1 MGPGL
6 KNLSSSLMKRM
17 FFLLLCLQ
25 FTAMNAQG
33 LSTEFK
39 ATFNLEAET
48 FVGVDEFKST
58 YYINENI
65 LYKKTAE
72 KLFSYSNVELGKL
85 SRVNIQNPFKIIL
98 FYADFNTAIILD
110 NNLNELT
117 QKLDFTKE
125 TLVNNV
131 SFVTAASQNNLWLYA
146 DDNKLHLYNYQ
157 LQKDLLQ
164 TQPITFYNNTFVPE
178 NIVST
183 YKYIWIL
190 SKNGVLEFNEYGVF
204 IRAYNIK
211 NADHIFPFQN
221 GFIYVLD
228 GSLFYNDLT
237 KFIPIELDHKAA
249 MISTYIN
256 SSNIFIYDGSKVHE
270 YQIKR

>member
-1 MGPGL
+1 M
-6 KNLSSSLMKRM
+6 NQSSSLMKRM
-17 FFLLLCLQ
+17 CLLFLCFHFL
-25 FTAMNAQG
+25 TMSSQG

-39 ATFNLEAET
+39 AVFDLEAER
-48 FVGVDEFKST
+48 FVGVDEFESV
-58 YYINENI
+58 YYVNDDI

-72 KLFSYSNVELGKL
+72 KTFSYSNVALGKL
-85 SRVNIQNPFKIIL
+85 SMVNIQNPFKIIL

-157 LQKDLLQ
+157 LMKELLQ
-164 TQPITFYNNTFVPE
+164 TQPITFYTSSFLPE

-183 YKYIWIL
+183 YKYIWLL

-211 NADHIFPFQN
+211 NADQIFPFQK
-221 GFIYVLD
+221 GFIYVLN
-228 GSLFYNDLT
+228 GSFFYNDLT
-237 KFIPIELDHKAA
+237 KFVPIEFDHKTAA
-249 MISTYIN
+249 QSTYIN
-256 SSNIFIYDGSKVHE
+256 SSNIFIYDGAQVHE

>member
-1 MGPGL
+1 
-6 KNLSSSLMKRM
+6 
-17 FFLLLCLQ
+17 
-25 FTAMNAQG
+25 MNAQE
-33 LSTEFK
+33 LTTEFK
-39 ATFNLEAET
+39 ATYDLDAET
-48 FVGVDEFKST
+48 FVGVDEFKSI

-65 LYKKTAE
+65 LYKKTDK

-85 SRVNIQNPFKIIL
+85 SMVNIQNPFKIIL

-117 QKLDFTKE
+117 QQLDFTKE

-131 SFVTAASQNNLWLYA
+131 LFVTAASQTNLWLYA

-157 LQKDLLQ
+157 LLKEIFQ
-164 TQPITFYNNTFVPE
+164 TQPITFYNQSFLPE
-178 NIVST
+178 DIVSS

-204 IRAYNIK
+204 LRAYNIK
-211 NADHIFPFQN
+211 NADHIFPFQK
-221 GFIYVLD
+221 GFIYTLD
-228 GSLFYNDLT
+228 GSFFYNDLT
-237 KFIPIELDHKAA
+237 KFIPLELDYKATA
-249 MISTYIN
+249 ISTYVN
-256 SSNIFIYDGSKVHE
+256 SSNIFIYDGSQVHE

>member
-1 MGPGL
+1 MHL
-6 KNLSSSLMKRM
+6 I
-17 FFLLLCLQ
+17 
-25 FTAMNAQG
+25 TMNAQD

-39 ATFNLEAET
+39 ATYDLDAEV
-48 FVGVDEFKST
+48 FVGVDEFKSI

-85 SRVNIQNPFKIIL
+85 SMVNIQNPFKIIL

-125 TLVNNV
+125 TKVNNV
-131 SFVTAASQNNLWLYA
+131 SFVTAASQTNLWLYA

-157 LQKDLLQ
+157 LLKEIFQ
-164 TQPITFYNNTFVPE
+164 TQPITFYNQSFLPE

-211 NADHIFPFQN
+211 NADHIFPFQK
-221 GFIYVLD
+221 GFIYVLG

-237 KFIPIELDHKAA
+237 KFIPLELDHKAKTV
-249 MISTYIN
+249 STYIN
-256 SSNIFIYDGSKVHE
+256 SSNIFIYDGSQVYE
-270 YQIKR
+270 YQIKRWKFP

>member
-1 MGPGL
+1 
-6 KNLSSSLMKRM
+6 MKRM
-17 FFLLLCLQ
+17 CFLFLCFHFL
-25 FTAMNAQG
+25 TMSSQG

-39 ATFNLEAET
+39 AVFDLEAET
-48 FVGVDEFKST
+48 FVGVDEFESV
-58 YYINENI
+58 YYINDDI

-72 KLFSYSNVELGKL
+72 KTFSYSNVALGKL
-85 SRVNIQNPFKIIL
+85 SMVNIQNPFKIIL
-98 FYADFNTAIILD
+98 FYADFNAAIILD

-157 LQKDLLQ
+157 LMKELLQ
-164 TQPITFYNNTFVPE
+164 TQPITFYTSSFLPE

-183 YKYIWIL
+183 YKYIWLL

-211 NADHIFPFQN
+211 NADQIFPFQK
-221 GFIYVLD
+221 GFIYVLN
-228 GSLFYNDLT
+228 GSFFYNDLT
-237 KFIPIELDHKAA
+237 KFVPIELDHKAA
-249 MISTYIN
+249 AQSTYIN
-256 SSNIFIYDGSKVHE
+256 SSNIFIYDGAQVHE